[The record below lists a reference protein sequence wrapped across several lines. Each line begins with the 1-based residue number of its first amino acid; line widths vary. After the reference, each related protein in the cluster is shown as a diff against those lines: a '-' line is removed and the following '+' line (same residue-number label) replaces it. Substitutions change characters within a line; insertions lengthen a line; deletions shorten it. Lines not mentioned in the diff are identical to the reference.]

1 MTTTSIPASPTAGAA
16 PVPPPPPPAAAG
28 PRRRRVRTPTV
39 LQLEAT
45 ECGAASLGMVLGYFG
60 KIVSLEELR
69 AACGIS
75 RDGSK
80 AANVMRAAR
89 SYGLIPHGFRR
100 EPEDLPGMD
109 LPMIVFWRFN
119 HFVVVDGFGRGK
131 VHLNDPATGPRT
143 VSDAEFSESFTGI
156 VLTFEQGPGFQRGG
170 RRPGL
175 TAALLRRLGRTQ
187 AGLAF
192 AVLAGLLLVVP
203 GIGVP
208 ALTRAFVNS
217 FLVGQR
223 TEWLPAIV
231 IGLGVAAFMQLVVSS
246 LQQVTL
252 LRMQTKLSLRM
263 SAETIDHLLRL
274 PAGFFS
280 QRAPGDLAFRASL
293 NDQIA
298 QTLSGQL
305 SQAVLG
311 LFTASFYAVFMGIY
325 DLPLL
330 GVVALVAAAN
340 VGFLKLGARA
350 RKDLS
355 SRVNRSLSGMS
366 GAVAGGIALIESV
379 KASGGEDDLFGK
391 WAGKLSD
398 LVEARQRFNLVGID
412 LAAGPAFLSSVSS
425 AAVLGIGA
433 LQVMNGT
440 ISLGTLIAFQ
450 ALMGGFLAPVSL
462 LVGLGGT
469 IQSMAGNLNRID
481 DILDTPQAPE
491 LTGQRPAAAAISP
504 DGDRPLRGE
513 LELRGVTFGYSPL
526 DPPLIDGL
534 DLHLQPGQRVALVGA
549 SGSGKS
555 TVSRL
560 VSGLYEPWGGEI
572 LIDGLPRFAHR
583 RAVLADGIA
592 LVDQE
597 INLFDGTVRDNI
609 TLWDDGVP
617 DTDIV
622 AALSDACLAD
632 EILRRPGGIASLVDE
647 GGRNF
652 SGGQRQ
658 RLEIARSLS
667 RGPALLVL
675 DEATSALDPLTEQA
689 IDLALRRRGC
699 TCLIVAHRLSTI
711 RDSDEIV
718 VLDKGKVVERGTHES
733 LLERHGFYE
742 RLIES

>member
-1 MTTTSIPASPTAGAA
+1 MTTPTSVPPPAGAGAA
-16 PVPPPPPPAAAG
+16 PPPPAVQAG
-28 PRRRRVRTPTV
+28 RRRVRTPTV

-60 KIVSLEELR
+60 KVVPLEELR
-69 AACGIS
+69 TACGIS

-80 AANVMRAAR
+80 AGNVMRAAR
-89 SYGLIPHGFRR
+89 SYGLAPHGFRR
-100 EPEDLPGMD
+100 ELEDLYEMD

-119 HFVVVDGFGRGK
+119 HFLVVNGFGRGK
-131 VHLNDPATGPRT
+131 VLLNDPATGPRA
-143 VSDAEFSESFTGI
+143 VSTEEFSDSFTGI
-156 VLTFEQGPGFQRGG
+156 VLAFEKTPAFQPGG

-175 TAALLRRLGRTQ
+175 SAALLRRLGRTR

-192 AVLAGLLLVVP
+192 AVVAGLLLVVP
-203 GIGVP
+203 GIAVP
-208 ALTRAFVNS
+208 ALTRAFVDS
-217 FLVGQR
+217 YLVGQR
-223 TEWLPAIV
+223 TEWLPAII
-231 IGLGVAAFMQLVVSS
+231 IGIAVAALMQLVVSS

-274 PAGFFS
+274 PAAFFS
-280 QRAPGDLAFRASL
+280 QRAPGDLSFRASL

-298 QTLSGQL
+298 RTLSGQL

-311 LFTASFYAVFMGIY
+311 VFTASFYALLMAVY

-340 VGFLKLGARA
+340 VGVLKLGSRV

-355 SRVNRSLSGMS
+355 ARLNLSKS
-366 GAVAGGIALIESV
+366 DLNGAVAGGIALIESV
-379 KASGGEDDLFGK
+379 KASGSEDGIFGK
-391 WAGKLSD
+391 WIGKLAD
-398 LVEARQRFNLVGID
+398 LDEASQHSNFAGIGLVV
-412 LAAGPAFLSSVSS
+412 GPAFLASVST

-433 LQVMNGT
+433 LQVMDGT

-450 ALMGGFLAPVSL
+450 ALMGGFLAPISL
-462 LVGLGGT
+462 FVGLGGT
-469 IQSMAGNLNRID
+469 IESMAGNLNRID
-481 DILDTPQAPE
+481 DILDTPEAPE
-491 LTGQRPAAAAISP
+491 LAARDRVTGAAAAN
-504 DGDRPLRGE
+504 GGRPVRGE
-513 LELRGVTFGYSPL
+513 LQLRGVTFGYSPL
-526 DPPLIDGL
+526 DPPLIEEL
-534 DLHLQPGQRVALVGA
+534 DLHLLPGQRVALVGA

-560 VSGLYEPWGGEI
+560 VSGLHQPWGGEV
-572 LIDGLPRFAHR
+572 LIDGLPRLAHD

-597 INLFDGTVRDNI
+597 INLFEGTVRDNI
-609 TLWDDGVP
+609 TLWDAGVP
-617 DTDIV
+617 D
-622 AALSDACLAD
+622 AAIIEALGDAQLAD
-632 EILRRPGGIASLVDE
+632 DILGRPGGIASTVDE

-675 DEATSALDPLTEQA
+675 DEATSALDPLTEEA

-711 RDSDEIV
+711 RDSDEII

-733 LLERHGFYE
+733 LLELDGYYK